1 MESQVDVI
9 VLGAGLTG
17 LTTAHHL
24 NKAGVKMAVLDSKAE
39 VGGVIATSSKNGFVY
54 EQGPNTGVVGSPEIA
69 ELLEALHPDCE
80 VEYGNEKVSKRFI
93 LYKGKWQALPG
104 GIWGGITTP
113 LFTWKDK
120 FRILGEPFRK
130 KGTNPEET
138 LADMVKRRMGDSF
151 LDYAIDPFILGV
163 YAGDP
168 AYLIPKYALPK
179 LYNLEQNYG
188 SFIKGA
194 IKKAKLPKTEREKKA
209 TGKIFTVK
217 GGLGALT
224 RAIYG
229 KVGAD
234 KFLLGVS
241 GIQVKPVESGF
252 DVSFTNNQGE
262 AVTLNAKK
270 VISTIPAFELPNVLG
285 FVDENLLNQ
294 VSQVFH
300 PQVVEIA
307 VGFNQ
312 WKGVPIDGFGGL
324 IPFKE
329 KREIMGVMYM
339 SSLFEN
345 RAPVGGALITVF
357 VGGARRQDLPQRSD
371 EELRTMVAR
380 EFKELMGVPDFAPDL
395 FEIIRHKH
403 AIPQYGIESKARFE
417 AIDKIQE
424 QFPGLIVGGNLRNGI
439 GMSDRVKQG
448 TELANEIIDT
458 LK

>member
-1 MESQVDVI
+1 METQVDVI

-17 LTTAHHL
+17 LSTAYHL
-24 NKAGVKMAVLDSKAE
+24 NQASVKFAVLDCKAD
-39 VGGVIATSSKNGFVY
+39 VGGVIATSSKNGFVF
-54 EQGPNTGVVGSPEIA
+54 ELGPNTGVVGSPEIA

-80 VEYGNEKVSKRFI
+80 VEYGNDKVSKRFI

-104 GIWGGITTP
+104 GLWGGITTP

-138 LADMVKRRMGDSF
+138 LADLVKRRMGNSF

-194 IKKAKLPKTEREKKA
+194 IKKAKIPKTDREKKA

-224 RAIYG
+224 KTLYSKI
-229 KVGAD
+229 GAD

-241 GIQVKPVESGF
+241 GIHVKPVETGF
-252 DVSFTNNQGE
+252 EVSLTNKDGDT
-262 AVTLNAKK
+262 VTLNAKK
-270 VISTIPAFELPNVLG
+270 VISTLPAFELPKILG
-285 FVDENLLNQ
+285 FVDEHLLNQ

-345 RAPVGGALITVF
+345 RAPEGGALITVF

-371 EELRTMVAR
+371 EELKALVAK
-380 EFKELMGVPDFAPDL
+380 EFKELMGVPDFKPDL

-403 AIPQYGIESKARFE
+403 AIPQYGKESKARFE
-417 AIDKIQE
+417 AVEKIQT
-424 QFPGLIVGGNLRNGI
+424 QFPGLLIGGNLRNGI

-448 TELANEIIDT
+448 TELAHEIIAV

>member
-1 MESQVDVI
+1 MKTQVDVI

-17 LTTAHHL
+17 LTTAYHL
-24 NKAGVKMAVLDSKAE
+24 NKAGVKMVVLDSKAE
-39 VGGVIATSSKNGFVY
+39 VGGVIATSSKNGFVF
-54 EQGPNTGVVGSPEIA
+54 ERGPNTGVVGSPEIA
-69 ELLEALHPDCE
+69 ELLEALHPDC
-80 VEYGNEKVSKRFI
+80 VAEYGNEKVSKRFI

-104 GIWGGITTP
+104 GLWGGITTP

-138 LADMVKRRMGDSF
+138 LADLVKRRMGDSF

-188 SFIKGA
+188 SFVKGA

-209 TGKIFTVK
+209 TGKVFTVK
-217 GGLGALT
+217 GGLGVLAKTLYT
-224 RAIYG
+224 KIG
-229 KVGAD
+229 TD

-241 GIQVKPVESGF
+241 GIQVKPVENGF
-252 DVSFTNNQGE
+252 EVSFTNNQGE
-262 AVTLNAKK
+262 AVTLLARK
-270 VISTIPAFELPNVLG
+270 VVSTIPAFELPKVLS
-285 FVDENLLNQ
+285 FVDEHLLNL

-312 WKGVPIDGFGGL
+312 WNGVPIDGFGGL

-345 RAPVGGALITVF
+345 RAPEGGALITVF

-371 EELRTMVAR
+371 DELRTIVAK
-380 EFKELMGVPDFAPDL
+380 EFKELMGVPKFKPDL

-403 AIPQYGIESKARFE
+403 AIPQYGSESKARFE
-417 AIDKIQE
+417 AADKIQQ

-448 TELANEIIDT
+448 TELANEIINT